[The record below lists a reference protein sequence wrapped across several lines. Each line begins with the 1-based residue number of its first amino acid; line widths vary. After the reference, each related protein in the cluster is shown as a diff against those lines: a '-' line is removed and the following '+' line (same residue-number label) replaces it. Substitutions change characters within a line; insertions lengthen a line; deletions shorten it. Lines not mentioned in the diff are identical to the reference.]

1 MPKGILRLNFHRLYQ
16 HIMKSPHL
24 ILLLLTFLCFNGY
37 TISAQ
42 SLPLIRLSGKVL
54 DEKRNPASY
63 ATVSL
68 LKQDSSLIKN
78 VITDTA
84 GVYRFYDA
92 AAGNYIIRVSLMGY
106 KNSYVKN
113 IALTPGE
120 LQTNIATLILMPESN
135 LLNDVTITTRKPL
148 IEQKIDRT
156 VMNVENSVIGSGNSI
171 LELLEKA
178 PGVSVDR
185 QNDLVKL
192 NNKAGVMIMI
202 DGKKSYLSGPDLN
215 NYLRSL
221 RSEQVATI
229 EIITNPSAKYDASGN
244 AGIINIRLKK
254 NLSLG
259 TNGSIS
265 ATGSTAFVH
274 DAPDDLYNGS
284 LNINLNHRKEKWNI
298 YGNAGSFRDADFNEL
313 KLSRTVNYEGTNSQ
327 FEQFFYKPRTGYGIT
342 GKLGADYYAS
352 EKTSIGVML
361 DAGKWD
367 GKLIS
372 NSQTGIEEIQAGTS
386 SSLIQRSA
394 AETPRNNITTNFN
407 VKHQFNKKGMELVFD
422 ADYSRFSNRRD
433 QNFDTDFLDQAG
445 NITSKLLQRN
455 NTLAKI
461 NIYAAQADLTIP
473 LENKLRLETGL
484 KTGYVK
490 TDNNF
495 DVEQFKTGNWQN
507 DPLQSNSFLYKETIQ
522 AGYINLGKEWDK
534 WSVQAGLRAE
544 YTQSTGNSVT
554 TRQVADNDYL
564 SLFPTIFIRQN
575 INKDNSLHYAY
586 GRRIDRPN
594 YQQLNPFVFFL
605 DPYTLETGNPYL
617 KPQFTDNFEISYT
630 YKNAATLSLHYSNTN
645 DYILN
650 ITQQNDSTGVVS
662 VGSGNI
668 GDYKNLSANLSFPI
682 KISNW
687 WMMQNQISGYYN
699 KFSDQNLQGGQL
711 NNGKF
716 AYNFY
721 TSSSFTL
728 SPTWSAELNMWYNS
742 PNVYGIDVGTRAMY
756 AVNAGVQKKLMNDK
770 ARLKLNVNDLFYSS
784 YYEGLIKYQNIYFTV
799 LNRQATR
806 RVSVSFSYN
815 FGNQKLKSAP
825 DRNTAT
831 EELKQ
836 RVKAGN

>member
-1 MPKGILRLNFHRLYQ
+1 
-16 HIMKSPHL
+16 MKNNYLIIKLL
-24 ILLLLTFLCFNGY
+24 ILICFNASIGIAQSNKPQVLDSGKTLHGV
-37 TISAQ
+37 TISA
-42 SLPLIRLSGKVL
+42 
-54 DEKRNPASY
+54 
-63 ATVSL
+63 
-68 LKQDSSLIKN
+68 
-78 VITDTA
+78 
-84 GVYRFYDA
+84 
-92 AAGNYIIRVSLMGY
+92 
-106 KNSYVKN
+106 
-113 IALTPGE
+113 
-120 LQTNIATLILMPESN
+120 
-135 LLNDVTITTRKPL
+135 RKLL

-156 VMNVENSVIGSGNSI
+156 VMNVENSIIGSGNSV

-178 PGVSVDR
+178 PGVSIDR

-202 DGKKSYLSGPDLN
+202 DGKKSYLSGTDLN

-221 RSEQVATI
+221 KSEQVSTI
-229 EIITNPSAKYDASGN
+229 EIITNPSSKYDASGN

-254 NLSLG
+254 NLALG
-259 TNGSIS
+259 TNGSFS

-274 DAPDDLYNGS
+274 DAPKDLYNGS
-284 LNINLNHRKEKWNI
+284 LNLNLNHRTEKWNI
-298 YGNAGSFRDADFNEL
+298 YGNAGSFREADFNEL
-313 KLSRTVNYEGTNSQ
+313 KLDRKVNYEGEDSRFN
-327 FEQFFYKPRTGYGIT
+327 QFFYKPRTGSGIT

-352 EKTSIGVML
+352 EKTTIGIML

-372 NSQTGIEEIQAGTS
+372 DSQTSVDEIQSGTS
-386 SSLIQRSA
+386 SSLIQHSDA
-394 AETPRNNITTNFN
+394 KMPRNNITANFN
-407 VKHQFNKKGMELVFD
+407 VKHEFNKKGTELVFD
-422 ADYSRFSNRRD
+422 ADFSSFRNHRD
-433 QNFDTDFLDQAG
+433 QNFDTDFFDQTG
-445 NITSKLLQRN
+445 NITSNLLQRN

-461 NIYAAQADLTIP
+461 DIYAAQADLTLP
-473 LENKLRLETGL
+473 FANKLKIETGL

-490 TDNNF
+490 TDNDF
-495 DVEQFKTGNWQN
+495 AVEQFKLTNWQN
-507 DPLQSNSFLYKETIQ
+507 DPLQSNSFLYKETIN
-522 AGYINLGKEWDK
+522 AGYINLGKEWNK
-534 WSVQAGLRAE
+534 WSIQAGLRAE
-544 YTQSTGNSVT
+544 YTQSTGNSIT
-554 TRQVADNDYL
+554 TSQIAKNNYL
-564 SLFPTIFIRQN
+564 SLFPTIFISQN

-630 YKNAATLSLHYSNTN
+630 YKSAATLTFHYSNTDN
-645 DYILN
+645 YILN

-682 KISNW
+682 QISKW
-687 WMMQNQISGYYN
+687 WMMQNQVSGYYN

-711 NNGKF
+711 SNSKF

-728 SPTWSAELNMWYNS
+728 SETWSAELNMWLNS
-742 PNVYGIDVGTRAMY
+742 PNVYGIDVGTRSIY
-756 AVNAGVQKKLMNDK
+756 AVNAGLQKKMMNNK
-770 ARLKLNVNDLFYSS
+770 ARLKVNVNDLFYSS
-784 YYEGLIKYQNIYFTV
+784 YYEGLIKYQNINFTV

-806 RVSVSFSYN
+806 RVSISFAYN

-831 EELKQ
+831 EELQK